1 MMTVQEC
8 IDYVESHLEIRYATE
23 NGAYTSGRT
32 ITPQGAVN
40 HSVGCAQPN
49 ADVFHKLMNKTSC
62 GWGVNAI
69 LGDFH
74 KGEGKII
81 LALKYNSRPWGCGAG
96 SKGSWNNTKV
106 QWEICEPA
114 GHTYAGG
121 TMINYDIAK
130 NQQFFNRMWKMVV
143 AWNVY
148 MVKKFGYPVSG
159 ISDHAESYRAGYGS
173 NHSDVGQWWPKH
185 GKSMDALRKEV
196 QAILSNSDGV
206 ISSDVVKI
214 VNYQAKV
221 IADDGLNCRIEP
233 VVKPGNIIMTYPTG
247 TVLNISKEQSGWG
260 FTGAGWVSLTYVEKI
275 TENIGTEDDNMDL
288 AKFKEFYSQMRK
300 ELQDNDSSAYSKEA
314 REWATNNGLI
324 AGNGTQI
331 NGEPNYMWADI
342 LTREQFVTVL
352 YRFAQMMGKA

>member
-8 IDYVESHLEIRYATE
+8 IQYVESHLEIRFATS

-32 ITPQGAVN
+32 IKPEGSVN
-40 HSVGCAQPN
+40 HSVGCAQPS
-49 ADVFHKLMNKTSC
+49 ADVFFNAMNKSSA

-81 LALKYNSRPWGCGAG
+81 LALNWNTRPWGCGAG

-106 QWEICEPA
+106 QWEITEPA

-121 TMINYDIAK
+121 TMIGYDVAK
-130 NQQFFNRMWKMVV
+130 NQPFFDRMWKMVV

-159 ISDHAESYRAGYGS
+159 ISDHAESCRAGYGS
-173 NHSDVGQWWPKH
+173 NHGDVGHWWPKH

-196 QAILSNSDGV
+196 QEILNSGGGV
-206 ISSDVVKI
+206 ISSDQSKV
-214 VNYQAKV
+214 VNYQCKVTAK
-221 IADDGLNCRIEP
+221 DGLNCRTTYSTA
-233 VVKPGNIIMTYPTG
+233 GNVLTTYPQG
-247 TVLNISKEQSGWG
+247 TMLTITKEQNGWG
-260 FTGAGWVSLTYVEKI
+260 YTGLGWVSLTY
-275 TENIGTEDDNMDL
+275 TERVSTTTETEADFMNDQN
-288 AKFKEFYSQMRK
+288 KFNEMFANMRK
-300 ELQDNDSSAYSKEA
+300 TLQDNDAGKWSEAA
-314 REWATNNGLI
+314 REWAISTGLI
-324 AGNGTQI
+324 AGNGTTI
-331 NGEPNYMWADI
+331 NGEPNCMWADF
-342 LTREQFVTVL
+342 LTREQLVTVL

>member
-8 IDYVESHLEIRYATE
+8 INYVESHLEVRYATE
-23 NGAYTSGRT
+23 NGAYTCGRT
-32 ITPQGAVN
+32 INPKGSVN

-49 ADVFHKLMNKTSC
+49 VDVFYKLMNKESC

-74 KGEGKII
+74 KGEGRI
-81 LALKYNSRPWGCGAG
+81 LLTLKYNSRPWGCGAG
-96 SKGSWNNTKV
+96 SKGSWNNSKV

-121 TMINYDIAK
+121 TMIGYDVAK
-130 NQQFFNRMWKMVV
+130 NQQFFDRMWKMVV

-159 ISDHAESYRAGYGS
+159 ISDHAESYKAGYGS

-196 QAILSNSDGV
+196 QTILNGGGSAILDQG
-206 ISSDVVKI
+206 KT
-214 VNYQAKV
+214 VNYQSKV
-221 IADDGLNCRIEP
+221 IADDGLNCRDEP
-233 VVKPGNIIMTYPTG
+233 NGTILMAYPNGAILTI
-247 TVLNISKEQSGWG
+247 TQEKNGWG
-260 FTGAGWVSLTYVEKI
+260 FTGAGWVSLQWVEKI
-275 TENIGTEDDNMDL
+275 SDNIMQEDDDMDL
-288 AKFKEFYSQMRK
+288 AKFKEFWNQMRK
-300 ELQDNDSSAYSKEA
+300 ELQDNDSSAYSKAA
-314 REWATNNGLI
+314 REWATSTGLI

>member
-8 IDYVESHLEIRYATE
+8 IDYVESHLEIKYATN
-23 NGAYTSGRT
+23 NGAYTAGRK
-32 ITPQGAVN
+32 INPQGSVN

-49 ADVFHKLMNKTSC
+49 ADVFYNLMNKTTC

-81 LALKYNSRPWGCGAG
+81 LTLKFNSRPWGCGSG
-96 SKGSWNNTKV
+96 KNGSWNNTKV

-121 TMINYDIAK
+121 TMIGYDVAK
-130 NQQFFNRMWKMVV
+130 NQEFFNRMWKMVI

-159 ISDHAESYRAGYGS
+159 ISDHAESYKAGYGS

-196 QAILSNSDGV
+196 QEILNGGGGV
-206 ISSDVVKI
+206 ISSEQGKT
-214 VNYQAKV
+214 VNYQCKV
-221 IADDGLNCRIEP
+221 IAEDGLNCRPEP
-233 VVKPGNIIMTYPTG
+233 SQNPVITTYPYG
-247 TVLNISKEQSGWG
+247 TVLIITQEKNGWG
-260 FTGAGWVSLTYVEKI
+260 FTGLGWVSLNYVEKI
-275 TENIGTEDDNMDL
+275 SDIIKEDEDMDVSR
-288 AKFKEFYSQMRK
+288 FKELWAEMRK
-300 ELQDNDSSAYSKEA
+300 ELQDNDAGTYSAEA
-314 REWATNNGLI
+314 RKWAVATGLI
-324 AGNGTQI
+324 AGNGTEI
-331 NGEPNYMWADI
+331 NGEPNCMWQDL

-352 YRFAQMMGKA
+352 YRFAQIMGKV